1 MFVIAHYD
9 CSIPQALA
17 PSLVKILTDAGQ
29 EVPDWLVEEAA
40 GGVSMGG
47 GFDGSGFGSTD
58 IRKVRLFFLN
68 FFLNH
73 LCQQNVPIAQA
84 PVEDEWD

>member
-1 MFVIAHYD
+1 MTMFNYVPLIMTFFV
-9 CSIPQALA
+9 PQALA

-58 IRKVRLFFLN
+58 IRKVRVFVLLSFV
-68 FFLNH
+68 
-73 LCQQNVPIAQA
+73 CYVS
-84 PVEDEWD
+84 

>member
-1 MFVIAHYD
+1 MLVIAHYD
-9 CSIPQALA
+9 SFLPQALA

-58 IRKVRLFFLN
+58 IRKVRVFVLPSFVCQ
-68 FFLNH
+68 FLNH
-73 LCQQNVPIAQA
+73 LCLPT
-84 PVEDEWD
+84 ECSHRTSTG